1 MGRVDERHGDKGG
14 NLDQILKIAEVF
26 MCCVSIQD
34 SESARWGASL
44 YQRCASKAV
53 PFPSPLLPPH
63 RLTLHVR

>member
-44 YQRCASKAV
+44 Y
-53 PFPSPLLPPH
+53 
-63 RLTLHVR
+63 